1 MSDDVI
7 VVVGIG
13 AGGWPGLGEAARA
26 AVLGAELVIGSRRQ
40 LDLLPEGAPPARVWP
55 SPLDPLIDELAQRRG
70 DGRVCVLASGDP
82 MLHGIG
88 ATLARR
94 LGPERIE
101 VIAAPSAFSLACARL
116 GWPAAEVE
124 LVSAVARSPEVVARV
139 LQPRRRVIA
148 YATGEDGAA
157 ALAQVLCE
165 RGYGPSRFVVLEQL
179 GGADERVSE
188 STAHEWGTRR
198 ADPLH
203 LVAIEC
209 VAAPD
214 TPLHPLV
221 PGLPD
226 AAFENDG
233 QLTKRYVRAPTL
245 AALAPAP
252 GALLWDVGAGSG
264 SVSIE
269 WLRAE
274 PSARAIA
281 IERREDRAERARRNA
296 GSLGVPS
303 LEVVIGDAP
312 AVLEGLAQ
320 PDAVFIGGGLTAPGL
335 LERCWAALGP
345 GGRIVANAVTLEGE
359 QVLAVAR
366 SAHGGELVRIEIGH
380 AEPIGGFTGWR
391 AQMPVVQ
398 WSART
403 SSSLSSR
410 ATASRS
416 LGGELEG

>member
-1 MSDDVI
+1 MSKI
-7 VVVGIG
+7 IVVGIG
-13 AGGWPGLGEAARA
+13 ADGWPGLTEAARA
-26 AVLGAELVIGSRRQ
+26 AILGADEVIGSGRQ
-40 LDLLPEGAPPARVWP
+40 LDLLPADAPPRRAWP
-55 SPLDPLIDELAQRRG
+55 SPLDPLLDELAERPN
-70 DGRVCVLASGDP
+70 GRVCVLASGDP

-101 VIAAPSAFSLACARL
+101 VLTAPSAFSLACARL

-124 LVSAVARSPEVVARV
+124 LVSSVARSPEVVARV
-139 LQPRRRVIA
+139 LQPGRRVIA
-148 YATGEDGAA
+148 YATGEDGAGA
-157 ALAQVLCE
+157 VARVLCE

-179 GGADERVSE
+179 GGEAERATE
-188 STAHEWGTRR
+188 STAEQWGTEP

-209 VAAPD
+209 RAAPG
-214 TPLHPLV
+214 TPLLPLA

-226 AAFENDG
+226 AAFESDG
-233 QLTKRYVRAPTL
+233 QLTKRHVRAATV

-281 IERREDRAERARRNA
+281 IERREDRAERIRNNA
-296 GSLGVPS
+296 GRLGVPG
-303 LEVVIGDAP
+303 LEVVTGDAA
-312 AVLEGLAQ
+312 AVLEGLPQ

-335 LERCWAALGP
+335 LERCWEALPP

-359 QVLAVAR
+359 QVLAAAR
-366 SAHGGELVRIEIGH
+366 SAHGGELVRIEIAH
-380 AEPIGGFTGWR
+380 AAPIGGFTAWR

-398 WSART
+398 WSATT
-403 SSSLSSR
+403 SSSLASSP
-410 ATASRS
+410 
-416 LGGELEG
+416 GGELEG

>member
-1 MSDDVI
+1 VTAPRI

-13 AGGWPGLGEAARA
+13 AEGWRGLGEDARA
-26 AVLGAELVIGSRRQ
+26 AILGADEVIGSQRQ
-40 LDLLPEGAPPARVWP
+40 LELLPGDAPPGRAWP
-55 SPLDPLIDELAQRRG
+55 SPLDPLLEELAQHTN
-70 DGRVCVLASGDP
+70 GRVCVLASGDP

-101 VIAAPSAFSLACARL
+101 VLTAPSAFSLACARL

-139 LQPRRRVIA
+139 LQPHRRVIA
-148 YATGEDGAA
+148 YPTGEDGAA
-157 ALAQVLCE
+157 AIARVLRE

-179 GGADERVSE
+179 GAPAERVSE
-188 STAHEWGTRR
+188 STAEDWGERR

-209 VAAPD
+209 AAAPE
-214 TPLHPLV
+214 TPLLPLV

-226 AAFENDG
+226 AAFASDG
-233 QLTKRYVRAPTL
+233 QLTKRHVRAATL
-245 AALAPAP
+245 ASLAPAP

-264 SVSIE
+264 SVAIE

-281 IERREDRAERARRNA
+281 IERRQDRAERIESNA
-296 GSLGVPS
+296 CGLGVPS

-312 AVLEGLAQ
+312 AVLDGLAP
-320 PDAVFIGGGLTAPGL
+320 PDAVFVGGGLTAPGL
-335 LERCWAALGP
+335 LARCWEALRP

-359 QVLAVAR
+359 QVLAAAR
-366 SAHGGELVRIEIGH
+366 SAHGGELARIEIAH
-380 AEPIGGFTGWR
+380 AEAIGGFTGWR

-398 WSART
+398 WSCVAPQRARP
-403 SSSLSSR
+403 S
-410 ATASRS
+410 A
-416 LGGELEG
+416 